1 MRWKVKD
8 RALMTR
14 CMELPVK
21 KPIEVAVLRTNCGG
35 EHPIKVTDKDGNV
48 FYCAEGDLMDP
59 ASKNKP
65 APIVKSKPVPS
76 DPPSALISFQEVSRR
91 FRAMLRVQDQCDG
104 SVDAILVI
112 QMAERTL
119 YEDIKAGCR
128 WEE

>member
-1 MRWKVKD
+1 
-8 RALMTR
+8 
-14 CMELPVK
+14 
-21 KPIEVAVLRTNCGG
+21 
-35 EHPIKVTDKDGNV
+35 
-48 FYCAEGDLMDP
+48 MDP